1 MGSQSRWGLTL
12 PLSGLPLAA
21 HKDLVAGLPELGY
34 TDVWS
39 GKLNGIDGFTPLTLA
54 SQWAPQLRLGTAI
67 VGIYTRAPVSLAV
80 QAGTLAALAPG
91 KFVMGIGTS
100 SQVAVEQWNGI
111 AFSKPYQRSRDMLRF
126 LREALA
132 GGKVTRE
139 YETFSVNG
147 FRLDP
152 APEVPPA
159 LALAALRPA
168 CSGSPPPRPASR
180 SPTGSPRRTCRGCA
194 TRQARMRTGRPD
206 LRLPDHRRGTAR
218 FIGRRMIAAYLT
230 VPVYA
235 AFHEWLGRGDII
247 EPMLTAWNSGD
258 RKGAIKAIPDA
269 LVDELVIHGPA
280 EECRDRVAEYRRP
293 AWTLPS
299 SRSRRSPA
307 STSPTP
313 LASSRQPDEV
323 HWHMQEAMSI
333 SLYLRVPRLCEPP
346 ANTARCI

>member
-12 PLSGLPLAA
+12 PLSGLPLASQQ
-21 HKDLVAGLPELGY
+21 DLVTGLAELGY

-39 GKLNGIDGFTPLTLA
+39 AELNGIDGFTPLTLA

-100 SQVAVEQWNGI
+100 SQAAVEQWNGI
-111 AFSKPYQRSRDMLRF
+111 PFEKPYQRSRDMLRF

-159 LALAALRPA
+159 LALAALRPGMLKLA
-168 CSGSPPPRPASR
+168 AAEAGIAITNWLAPKDVPRV
-180 SPTGSPRRTCRGCA
+180 
-194 TRQARMRTGRPD
+194 RQAAGPD
-206 LRLPDHRRGTAR
+206 CELVARIFVCPTTDADTAR
-218 FIGRRMIAAYLT
+218 FIGKRMVAAYLT

-235 AFHEWLGRGDII
+235 AFHQWLGRGDII
-247 EPMLTAWNSGD
+247 APMLTAWNSGD
-258 RKGAIKAIPDA
+258 RKGALEAIPDA
-269 LVDELVIHGPA
+269 LVDELVIHGSA
-280 EECRDRVAEYRRP
+280 EECRERVAEYEAAGLNTPVIAITPVPGLDLADTIRKLAP
-293 AWTLPS
+293 A
-299 SRSRRSPA
+299 
-307 STSPTP
+307 
-313 LASSRQPDEV
+313 
-323 HWHMQEAMSI
+323 
-333 SLYLRVPRLCEPP
+333 
-346 ANTARCI
+346 

>member
-1 MGSQSRWGLTL
+1 MGSQPRWGLTL

-21 HKDLVAGLPELGY
+21 QQDLVTALPELGY

-39 GKLNGIDGFTPLTLA
+39 AELNGIDGFTPLTLA
-54 SQWAPQLRLGTAI
+54 SQWAPELRLGPAI
-67 VGIYTRAPVSLAV
+67 VSVYTRAPVALAV

-91 KFVMGIGTS
+91 RIVMGIGPS

-111 AFSKPYQRSRDMLRF
+111 PFEKPYQRSRDMLRF
-126 LREALA
+126 LNEALA

-159 LALAALRPA
+159 LALAALRPGMLKLA
-168 CSGSPPPRPASR
+168 AAEAGIAITNWLAPKDVPTVREASGPDCELVARIFVC
-180 SPTGSPRRTCRGCA
+180 PTSDT
-194 TRQARMRTGRPD
+194 
-206 LRLPDHRRGTAR
+206 GTAR
-218 FIGRRMIAAYLT
+218 LIGRRMIAAYLT

-235 AFHEWLGRGDII
+235 AFHQWLGRGDII

-258 RKGAIKAIPDA
+258 RKGAVEAIPDA

-280 EECRDRVAEYRRP
+280 EQCRERVAEYQATGLDTPVIAITPVPGVDLADTISKLAP
-293 AWTLPS
+293 A
-299 SRSRRSPA
+299 
-307 STSPTP
+307 
-313 LASSRQPDEV
+313 
-323 HWHMQEAMSI
+323 
-333 SLYLRVPRLCEPP
+333 
-346 ANTARCI
+346 